1 MPKNILVVLCIVAS
15 FIWASVGTPGI
26 ATFYSS
32 YIPSACYGNTPQG
45 ILIAAAGD
53 AIWNNG
59 AGCGKFYNVKC
70 TGPRNPVPHPCTNST
85 VRVKIVDH
93 CPGCQSTLD
102 LSQPAFAKI
111 ANPVAGIINI
121 DYC

>member
-1 MPKNILVVLCIVAS
+1 MPKNILVVLCIGAS

-59 AGCGKFYNVKC
+59 AGF
-70 TGPRNPVPHPCTNST
+70 PHPCTNST